1 MTQDSPE
8 IWLVRHGETAWSL
21 SGQHTSRTD
30 LGLTPSGEAKAAALG
45 RLLHHPNFQFV
56 ASSPMLRALETCRM
70 SGLAPQEVWE
80 ELREWDY
87 GDYEGLTTPQI
98 RESNPDWSIWAGEVP
113 NGESRDDVQARADMV
128 LRRLSELPGP
138 QAVFSHGHFLR
149 VLASRW
155 IGLEASEGRLFALDT
170 GSISIL
176 GYERTTRVMRSWNRL
191 VP

>member
-1 MTQDSPE
+1 M
-8 IWLVRHGETAWSL
+8 
-21 SGQHTSRTD
+21 
-30 LGLTPSGEAKAAALG
+30 
-45 RLLHHPNFQFV
+45 
-56 ASSPMLRALETCRM
+56 
-70 SGLAPQEVWE
+70 
-80 ELREWDY
+80 
-87 GDYEGLTTPQI
+87 
-98 RESNPDWSIWAGEVP
+98 P

-155 IGLEASEGRLFALDT
+155 IGLEATEGRLFALDT

-191 VP
+191 A